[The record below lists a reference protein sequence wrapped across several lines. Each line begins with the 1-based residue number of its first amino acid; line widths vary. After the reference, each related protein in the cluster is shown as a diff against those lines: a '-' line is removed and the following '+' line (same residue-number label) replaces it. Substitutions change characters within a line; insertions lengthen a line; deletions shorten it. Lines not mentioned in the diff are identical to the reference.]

1 MYACVFVVGDDVW
14 LRDVVVRS
22 LLAIGVVDEDVGGD
36 GTCILGIGSGLHAF

>member
-36 GTCILGIGSGLHAF
+36 GILGIGSGLHAF